1 MTIMDTNYFR
11 KLCYSKTCEL
21 HCLRN
26 CK

>member
-1 MTIMDTNYFR
+1 MTIMDMNYFR
-11 KLCYSKTCEL
+11 KLCYNKTCEL